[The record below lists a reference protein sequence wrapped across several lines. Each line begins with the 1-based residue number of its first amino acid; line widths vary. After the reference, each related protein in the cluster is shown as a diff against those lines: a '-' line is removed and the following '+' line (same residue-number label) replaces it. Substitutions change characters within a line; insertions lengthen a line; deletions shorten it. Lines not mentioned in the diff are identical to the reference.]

1 LAVEELLSEVV
12 SDLLEDRPLFSEE
25 ERVSRAA
32 GRLREAREYEVFT
45 SREKHLFVSTVR
57 DILAVK
63 NLQQTRLETVS
74 YPCPE
79 IGKGETIGRAAQLMF
94 EYRLRAIPS
103 YREGDIVRVISA
115 RSIIRR
121 MATSVS
127 SSIRAQDIMTPT
139 PVTVM
144 ADETAEKARQIM
156 LRRSFDHL
164 PVIRDARVS
173 GMLTSS
179 HLLERLLPEVG
190 IPAQFR
196 GVEKTRFDYPV
207 SSIADASVVT
217 VQPEAGLSSVIDTIL
232 SRGSTY
238 TMVDQTE
245 EAQGIITL
253 RDLMKPLLRRPKAR
267 LPFYIV
273 GLPNEP
279 FEAEAAKMKL
289 ERLGT
294 SLIRTF
300 PFIQEIRAIVKGKE
314 TRGPRRRYEVTV
326 SVYTPRET
334 HAFSSEGYDLP
345 EVFDEIAP
353 KLKRLLSE
361 RQSKVTG
368 KKGASLR
375 KTSPT

>member
-1 LAVEELLSEVV
+1 
-12 SDLLEDRPLFSEE
+12 
-25 ERVSRAA
+25 
-32 GRLREAREYEVFT
+32 
-45 SREKHLFVSTVR
+45 
-57 DILAVK
+57 
-63 NLQQTRLETVS
+63 
-74 YPCPE
+74 
-79 IGKGETIGRAAQLMF
+79 MF

-103 YREGDIVRVISA
+103 YGEGDTVKALSARALVGRMAGVISA
-115 RSIIRR
+115 NIK
-121 MATSVS
+121 
-127 SSIRAQDIMTPT
+127 AQDIMTPT
-139 PVTVM
+139 PVTIM
-144 ADETAEKARQIM
+144 AEETAEKARQIM

-164 PVIRDARVS
+164 PVIKDGRVS

-179 HLLERLLPEVG
+179 HLLERLLPEEG

-196 GVEKTRFDYPV
+196 GTEKIRFDYPV
-207 SSIADASVVT
+207 SSIADSSIVT
-217 VQPEAGLSSVIDTIL
+217 VAPEASLSSVIDTIL
-232 SRGSTY
+232 SRGSSY
-238 TMVDQTE
+238 ALVDQTE

-253 RDLMKPLLRRPKAR
+253 RDLMKPLIRRPKAR

-294 SLIRTF
+294 SLTRTF

-334 HAFSSEGYDLP
+334 HSFSSEGYDLA

-353 KLKRLLSE
+353 KLKRLISE

-375 KTSPT
+375 KTTLT